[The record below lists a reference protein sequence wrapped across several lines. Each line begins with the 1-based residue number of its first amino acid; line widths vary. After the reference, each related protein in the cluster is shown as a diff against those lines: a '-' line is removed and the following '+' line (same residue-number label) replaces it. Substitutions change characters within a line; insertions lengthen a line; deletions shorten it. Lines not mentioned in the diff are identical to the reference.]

1 MPIIRFAGK
10 DFSLN
15 DNENLLSGLLR
26 NQARV
31 PFSCRA
37 GVCQSCLLKLDR
49 GTMPANSQKNLDQ
62 TQIKNKCF
70 LACQSNVN
78 SPLVVSMPKRDEI
91 PARIINLKQTDPTE
105 ILLTISL
112 LYPFN
117 GVVGESVHIL
127 SHSGIETQLPM
138 LAINTEENTIEFV
151 VARKVGDSFSSWLH
165 EHARAGDQLTIS
177 NPVLHDFNRID

>member
-1 MPIIRFAGK
+1 MPIIRFSGK

-37 GVCQSCLLKLDR
+37 GICQSCLLKLDR
-49 GTMPANSQKNLDQ
+49 GTMPANSQQNLNQ
-62 TQIKNKCF
+62 AQIKNNCF
-70 LACQSNVN
+70 LACQSSVN
-78 SPLVVSMPKRDEI
+78 SPLVVSMPGRDEI
-91 PARIINLKQTDPTE
+91 PARITHLKQTDPTE
-105 ILLTISL
+105 ILLTISP

-117 GVVGESVHIL
+117 GTMGETVHIL
-127 SHSGIETQLPM
+127 SCSGIETQLPM
-138 LAINTEENTIEFV
+138 LAINTEENTIEFA

-165 EHARAGDQLTIS
+165 EHARVDDPLTIS
-177 NPVLHDFNRID
+177 NPVLHDPNKIQ